1 LHIGLVSWFLSI
13 LSLRGRLNLG
23 NKILSHIYLNLF
35 RTELAGFRTTARQ
48 LNRGKRAQGPHQH
61 MSFLVAKALFQRLI
75 NRRTFRGDFSDHR
88 VALVR

>member
-35 RTELAGFRTTARQ
+35 IAEPSTLPIPDGARAGLYPEAYMAAG
-48 LNRGKRAQGPHQH
+48 GKPTPY
-61 MSFLVAKALFQRLI
+61 ALIGHCQRKM
-75 NRRTFRGDFSDHR
+75 
-88 VALVR
+88 A